1 MENKQYIIGVVDDH
15 FAIRDGYKSLLE
27 KLDFIEDVKTYESIA
42 EFQIDYKSN
51 KCDLIFLDI
60 ELTNE
65 NGLDAC
71 REIKNHNSYLKIII
85 LSAYHDD
92 QYIMNA
98 FNSNADGYL
107 FKDATKNEVQESI
120 QKVLFSGEKYFNHEA
135 LSVIF
140 RFQESLKK
148 KKSNS
153 KTELSDR
160 EIQILKLICEG
171 KSNDQISSLLNRT
184 TATIATHRQNIMNK
198 VGAHN
203 SLELINFAMSNE
215 LYVPNIHNFKK

>member
-1 MENKQYIIGVVDDH
+1 MENKQFIIGVVDDH

-203 SLELINFAMSNE
+203 SLELINFAMSNG

>member
-203 SLELINFAMSNE
+203 SLELINFAMSNG

>member
-1 MENKQYIIGVVDDH
+1 MENKQFIIGVVDDH

-42 EFQIDYKSN
+42 EFQIDYQLN

-203 SLELINFAMSNE
+203 SLELINFAMSNG

>member
-203 SLELINFAMSNE
+203 SLELINFGMSNG